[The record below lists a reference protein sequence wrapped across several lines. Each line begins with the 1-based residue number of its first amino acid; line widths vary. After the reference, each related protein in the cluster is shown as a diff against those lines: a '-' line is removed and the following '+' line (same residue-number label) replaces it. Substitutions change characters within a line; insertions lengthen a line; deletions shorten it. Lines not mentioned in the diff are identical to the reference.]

1 MAEFFADRAKALLEI
16 ELDTPCVATVQAL
29 VLLSCHEGASNR
41 DARGWLYSG
50 KWHRYRIWALFSDQS
65 IGMSMRLAF
74 DLGLHLDMTTYV
86 NNGEVSAHEADVRRT
101 AFWGSYVA
109 DQ

>member
-1 MAEFFADRAKALLEI
+1 
-16 ELDTPCVATVQAL
+16 
-29 VLLSCHEGASNR
+29 
-41 DARGWLYSG
+41 
-50 KWHRYRIWALFSDQS
+50 
-65 IGMSMRLAF
+65 MSMRLAF

-86 NNGEVSAHEADVRRT
+86 NRGDITQAEADVRRA

>member
-1 MAEFFADRAKALLEI
+1 MDS
-16 ELDTPCVATVQAL
+16 PCVATVQAL
-29 VLLSCHEGASNR
+29 VILSCHEGSSNR

-50 KWHRYRIWALFSDQS
+50 TSNKKHANFTNYK
-65 IGMSMRLAF
+65 GMSMRLAF

-86 NNGEVSAHEADVRRT
+86 QKGDISAFEAGVRRV
-101 AFWGSYVA
+101 AFWGSYTA

>member
-1 MAEFFADRAKALLEI
+1 MLAGGFTAVSSSRLL
-16 ELDTPCVATVQAL
+16 
-29 VLLSCHEGASNR
+29 
-41 DARGWLYSG
+41 
-50 KWHRYRIWALFSDQS
+50 DQS
-65 IGMSMRLAF
+65 AKTDSTKGMSMRLAF

-86 NNGEVSAHEADVRRT
+86 TNGDMSAHDADVRRT

>member
-1 MAEFFADRAKALLEI
+1 MRAHPI
-16 ELDTPCVATVQAL
+16 EML
-29 VLLSCHEGASNR
+29 VVGCIAVSGSKLSHQ
-41 DARGWLYSG
+41 
-50 KWHRYRIWALFSDQS
+50 IFSSHQL

-74 DLGLHLDMTTYV
+74 DLGLHLDMTSYV
-86 NNGEVSAHEADVRRT
+86 NNGDMSSHEADVRRT